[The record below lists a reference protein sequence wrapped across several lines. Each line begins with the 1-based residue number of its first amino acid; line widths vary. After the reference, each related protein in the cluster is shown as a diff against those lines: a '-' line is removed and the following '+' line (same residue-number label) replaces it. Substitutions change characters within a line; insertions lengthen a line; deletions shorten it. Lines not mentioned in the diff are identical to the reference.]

1 MNRIANSTWK
11 LELRQ
16 DQVDTLLECLQYL
29 SGEFGGGAVGRIPTL
44 ACGIA
49 KPRVDEI
56 VQYLEVTTG

>member
-1 MNRIANSTWK
+1 MSHIANSTWK

-29 SGEFGGGAVGRIPTL
+29 SGEFGGGAVGRISTL

-49 KPRVDEI
+49 KHHVDEI
-56 VQYLEVTTG
+56 IQYLEATTG